1 VSLPGVR
8 YVLEARDRIAPH
20 VHRTP
25 VLASSA
31 LDDVAGASLFFKC
44 ENFQK
49 AGVFKARGA
58 FNAVFSL
65 SDEEAARGVVTS
77 SSGNQA
83 ASLSLAAKTRGI
95 PAYIAMPRIALR
107 TKIAAVERYGGR
119 IVWVEAAGE
128 IPTSTEYEATADRIQ
143 RETGAAPV
151 HPYDDARTIAGQG
164 TCALELLEQAPDLDF
179 VIAPVGGG
187 GLLSGTAIT
196 VKSLAP
202 KTTVLGAEPE
212 MANDALLSLRAGTI
226 VPQTRPRTVADGL
239 RTSLGALT
247 FPLIREH
254 VDDIVTVS
262 ESSILAAMR
271 TVWEVLKIVI
281 EPSSAVAVAP
291 LLEGGV
297 PQARGKRVGIIL
309 SGGNVDLDSFP
320 LFSSKGAVANE
331 AR

>member
-1 VSLPGVR
+1 MTDVR
-8 YVLEARDRIAPH
+8 FETVLEARERVAPH

-25 VLASSA
+25 VLTSSV
-31 LDDVAGASLFFKC
+31 LDDRTGASLFFKC

-49 AGVFKARGA
+49 AGVFKVRGA
-58 FNAVFSL
+58 FNAVLSL
-65 SDEEAARGVVTS
+65 SDREAAAGVVTS

-107 TKIAAVERYGGR
+107 TKVAAVERYGGR
-119 IVWVEAAGE
+119 IVWVEAVAE
-128 IPTSTEYEATADRIQ
+128 VPTSQEYEATADRIQ

-151 HPYDDARTIAGQG
+151 HPYNDPRTIAGQG

-179 VIAPVGGG
+179 VVAPVGGG
-187 GLLSGTAIT
+187 GLLSGTALT

-202 KTTVLGAEPE
+202 KTKVLGAEPE

-226 VPQTRPRTVADGL
+226 VPQTAPRTIADGL
-239 RTSLGALT
+239 RTSLGSIT
-247 FPLIREH
+247 FPLIQEH

-262 ESSILAAMR
+262 ESSILDAMR
-271 TVWEVLKIVI
+271 ALWEVLKIVI

-291 LLEGGV
+291 LLEGKI
-297 PQARGKRVGIIL
+297 PEARGKRVGVIL

-320 LFSSKGAVANE
+320 LFAP
-331 AR
+331 R